1 MPHVAAEERA
11 PVFEVDVL
19 PVITRKCG
27 ACHSEKVQK
36 GGLNLVS
43 MTSVRRGGE
52 SGEALIAESLDDSL
66 LWTMVDGGGMPPEGE
81 PQLTADE
88 LGVIRRW
95 LTMGAEST
103 MPVEQAD
110 TRLTQHDILP
120 IVLLRCTTCHGA
132 RIQRGGVDLR
142 TPEAMKKG
150 GKNGPALVAGDPDN
164 SLMIQRIESNACPP
178 RDQLLKYFVR
188 RPGEAEV
195 RVLRKWIAEGA
206 QEYEILPDVA
216 TTEPDPL
223 VTDEDRQHWA
233 FLPPRQVTEHASID
247 GFLAEK
253 LDAVGLAMAPEA
265 DRDTLIRR
273 AYIDLVGMPP
283 SLTDWKKW
291 HDSPNADWY
300 EQMIDELL
308 DSPHYGERWGRYWLD
323 LAGYADSEGGV
334 SADPLREVAWKY
346 RDYVIKSFN
355 DDKPYDRFLIEQL
368 AGDELVDVANEPV
381 VTQDMVDNLIATG
394 FLRMGIDQ
402 TGSRTMNFVP
412 ERLGVIDDA
421 IHVLGS
427 SVMGLTLE
435 CARCHSHKYDPIPQ
449 RDYYRLK
456 AVFQGAYDEHDWLT
470 FKNRY
475 LSDATPE
482 HQQRVAEVN
491 PPLEVKLKKLT
502 SQLKKAEN
510 EVRLE
515 LLRQHYPNQSEEDR
529 TETLRALGV
538 ADNNRSLPQRILVEM
553 LQTVELIPDEDQPH
567 AVVEALHVVAQL
579 EDEIASVVSEM
590 EPPLK
595 VRALWD
601 RGEPSPTYVLLRGE
615 HDKPGTLVGPGVPS
629 VLTNGQTPF
638 VATPPFP
645 EGTPKTGRRLAFA
658 RWLTQPDHPL
668 TARVLV
674 NRVWHHHFG
683 TGLVKSLENFGV
695 KGETPT
701 HPELLDWLAIQFVDH
716 GWSVKELHRMMMN
729 SRAYKQSSEVSE
741 ESHRL
746 DPQNQ
751 LLSRMSL
758 KRMDAESLRDSL
770 LFVSGKLD
778 NRSGGPPDAIS
789 VDRDGLVSI
798 EPSKEGKWRRSVYL
812 QYRRTE
818 IPSLMATF
826 DYPVMGPNCIS
837 RSVSTV
843 SLQPLTMMNGK
854 HVRELA
860 VAFAE
865 RVESQLDEQSDDGGR
880 VSLVYQMAFSRSPT
894 DEERQLGLDA
904 LKQLRMK
911 WKDQPEMSLVTYC
924 HTILNSAQFL
934 YVD

>member
-1 MPHVAAEERA
+1 
-11 PVFEVDVL
+11 
-19 PVITRKCG
+19 
-27 ACHSEKVQK
+27 
-36 GGLNLVS
+36 
-43 MTSVRRGGE
+43 
-52 SGEALIAESLDDSL
+52 
-66 LWTMVDGGGMPPEGE
+66 
-81 PQLTADE
+81 
-88 LGVIRRW
+88 
-95 LTMGAEST
+95 
-103 MPVEQAD
+103 
-110 TRLTQHDILP
+110 
-120 IVLLRCTTCHGA
+120 
-132 RIQRGGVDLR
+132 
-142 TPEAMKKG
+142 
-150 GKNGPALVAGDPDN
+150 
-164 SLMIQRIESNACPP
+164 
-178 RDQLLKYFVR
+178 
-188 RPGEAEV
+188 
-195 RVLRKWIAEGA
+195 
-206 QEYEILPDVA
+206 
-216 TTEPDPL
+216 
-223 VTDEDRQHWA
+223 
-233 FLPPRQVTEHASID
+233 
-247 GFLAEK
+247 
-253 LDAVGLAMAPEA
+253 
-265 DRDTLIRR
+265 
-273 AYIDLVGMPP
+273 
-283 SLTDWKKW
+283 
-291 HDSPNADWY
+291 
-300 EQMIDELL
+300 
-308 DSPHYGERWGRYWLD
+308 
-323 LAGYADSEGGV
+323 
-334 SADPLREVAWKY
+334 
-346 RDYVIKSFN
+346 
-355 DDKPYDRFLIEQL
+355 
-368 AGDELVDVANEPV
+368 
-381 VTQDMVDNLIATG
+381 
-394 FLRMGIDQ
+394 
-402 TGSRTMNFVP
+402 
-412 ERLGVIDDA
+412 
-421 IHVLGS
+421 
-427 SVMGLTLE
+427 
-435 CARCHSHKYDPIPQ
+435 
-449 RDYYRLK
+449 
-456 AVFQGAYDEHDWLT
+456 
-470 FKNRY
+470 
-475 LSDATPE
+475 
-482 HQQRVAEVN
+482 
-491 PPLEVKLKKLT
+491 
-502 SQLKKAEN
+502 
-510 EVRLE
+510 
-515 LLRQHYPNQSEEDR
+515 
-529 TETLRALGV
+529 
-538 ADNNRSLPQRILVEM
+538 
-553 LQTVELIPDEDQPH
+553 
-567 AVVEALHVVAQL
+567 
-579 EDEIASVVSEM
+579 
-590 EPPLK
+590 
-595 VRALWD
+595 LWD

-629 VLTNGQTPF
+629 VLTNGKTPF